1 MSQNPNNLQI
11 SKNYKSGE
19 VKIKQCYEQV
29 LEPQSS
35 RVQDFQEQLNKSN
48 YKAYMGQPRA
58 RNNSQQ
64 FKRINLESK
73 IETSQI
79 SINAG
84 ACLLLGRSLC
94 LDPTSFSSLLALPA
108 RLAQGSRL
116 RQDLR
121 TCFRDALF
129 STLLRARSFCCWNTA
144 ARTTPKKPIFIQ
156 ARQPN
161 IQQDNLDL
169 MR

>member
-1 MSQNPNNLQI
+1 MDVTELSQNPNNLQI

-79 SINAG
+79 
-84 ACLLLGRSLC
+84 
-94 LDPTSFSSLLALPA
+94 T
-108 RLAQGSRL
+108 
-116 RQDLR
+116 
-121 TCFRDALF
+121 
-129 STLLRARSFCCWNTA
+129 
-144 ARTTPKKPIFIQ
+144 RTTPKKPIFIQ